1 MMDGNRTITYVSD
14 STSGSYSDYLWTTSR
29 ASEVPTP
36 TDMAI
41 EKSGGAT
48 ETKIKFGHKL
58 YCTPGISIKTLA
70 KHIGINSNYLSNYF
84 NHTLGITFHT
94 WLHTLRIQDAKRII
108 SADPSI
114 KISAV
119 AASVGIPDRHCRLD
133 RQSQKAYLYIRKTI
147 GYGAEGICVFYDEWK

>member
-1 MMDGNRTITYVSD
+1 MTILFLNYDAKGYPDRNIFAPPLKFAIFANMMDNN
-14 STSGSYSDYLWTTSR
+14 L
-29 ASEVPTP
+29 
-36 TDMAI
+36 
-41 EKSGGAT
+41 
-48 ETKIKFGHKL
+48 ETL
-58 YCTPGISIKTLA
+58 T
-70 KHIGINSNYLSNYF
+70 HIGINSNYLSNYF

-94 WLHTLRIQDAKRII
+94 WLHTLRIQEAKRII

-147 GYGAEGICVFYDEWK
+147 GYGAEGICVFYDEWE